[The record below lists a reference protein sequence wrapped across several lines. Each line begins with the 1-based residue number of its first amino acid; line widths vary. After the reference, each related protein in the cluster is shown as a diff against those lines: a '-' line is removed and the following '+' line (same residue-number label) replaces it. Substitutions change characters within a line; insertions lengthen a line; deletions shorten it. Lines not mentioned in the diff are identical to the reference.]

1 MGKLKLGGVRP
12 LAQGSAR
19 AKLRVPGL
27 SVLCWN
33 ASIPAVSRV
42 KVKFCLPG
50 PTLCVKQE
58 PRLQDHQVP
67 CHCGCLRKLP
77 FPSSLPFLF
86 LPSSA
91 LPCSFLPSCQFPTL
105 KNSVW
110 MLTSQSGLCY
120 SLGERGALEVPWSV
134 LVWKGGGAPQGAQGS
149 SYLPASTE
157 LFQYF
162 NR

>member
-19 AKLRVPGL
+19 AKLRVPVSL
-27 SVLCWN
+27 SSAGMLP
-33 ASIPAVSRV
+33 SLRFPGSRSSSA
-42 KVKFCLPG
+42 FRGRP
-50 PTLCVKQE
+50 CVFKQE

-110 MLTSQSGLCY
+110 TLTSQSGLCY
-120 SLGERGALEVPWSV
+120 SPGGRRALEVPWSV